1 MDPAKFE
8 KSSETNKKDKM
19 TLVKQRCEFIISRDI
34 DDQRIL
40 ESNWTR
46 GLLGQTQPRMSFR
59 RYHPSII
66 MSKEKFKDNISF
78 Q

>member
-46 GLLGQTQPRMSFR
+46 GLPGQTQPRMSFR
-59 RYHPSII
+59 RYRPSII
-66 MSKEKFKDNISF
+66 MSKEKFKDIISF

>member
-19 TLVKQRCEFIISRDI
+19 KLVKQRCEFIISRDI

-46 GLLGQTQPRMSFR
+46 GLLGQTQPRMSFDATIPR
-59 RYHPSII
+59 
-66 MSKEKFKDNISF
+66 
-78 Q
+78 